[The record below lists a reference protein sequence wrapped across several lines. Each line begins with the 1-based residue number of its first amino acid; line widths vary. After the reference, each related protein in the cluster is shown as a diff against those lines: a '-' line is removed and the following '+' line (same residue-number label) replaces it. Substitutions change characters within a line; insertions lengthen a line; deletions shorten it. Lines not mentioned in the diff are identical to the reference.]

1 MELLLN
7 QEESMVKDSAIEFL
21 NTHAG
26 PSLHRELRDG
36 NSSRGYSNSLWG
48 HMIDL
53 GWPAILVSEDYG
65 GLGFSHVAMGQISE
79 QVGSFLASS
88 PLFASSILGASAIE
102 HAGTEQQKKDLLPSI
117 AAGELFLTLAID
129 EAPRHNPELVN
140 CKAEKSGSDYLLS
153 GVKHY
158 VVDGHISDN
167 LIVSAKTSNNQVT
180 KNSATLFIVPTA
192 SEGVEITRVP
202 MVDSRNSS
210 TVVLENVLI
219 GEHQILGGVGNGHNI
234 LSIILDIANTH
245 LAAELLGISIESF
258 RRTLSYLKERKQ
270 FGVNIG
276 SFQALQ
282 HRAATLWSE
291 IELCKS
297 IVLKALRSLDDP
309 SLSTPRLASSAK
321 AKTCKIAALATNE
334 AVQMHGGIGM
344 TDEFDIGFFLKRAR
358 VAQLLFGDQRF
369 HTKRFSELSGF

>member
-1 MELLLN
+1 
-7 QEESMVKDSAIEFL
+7 
-21 NTHAG
+21 
-26 PSLHRELRDG
+26 
-36 NSSRGYSNSLWG
+36 
-48 HMIDL
+48 
-53 GWPAILVSEDYG
+53 
-65 GLGFSHVAMGQISE
+65 
-79 QVGSFLASS
+79 
-88 PLFASSILGASAIE
+88 
-102 HAGTEQQKKDLLPSI
+102 
-117 AAGELFLTLAID
+117 
-129 EAPRHNPELVN
+129 
-140 CKAEKSGSDYLLS
+140 
-153 GVKHY
+153 
-158 VVDGHISDN
+158 
-167 LIVSAKTSNNQVT
+167 
-180 KNSATLFIVPTA
+180 
-192 SEGVEITRVP
+192 

-210 TVVLENVLI
+210 TVVLEDVLI
-219 GEHQILGGVGNGHNI
+219 GEHQILGGIGNGHNV

-358 VAQLLFGDQRF
+358 VAQLLFGDKRY

>member
-1 MELLLN
+1 
-7 QEESMVKDSAIEFL
+7 MVKDSAIEFL

-36 NSSRGYSNSLWG
+36 SSSRGYSNSLWG

-117 AAGELFLTLAID
+117 AAGELFFTLAID
-129 EAPRHNPELVN
+129 EAPRHNPELVD
-140 CKAEKSGSDYLLS
+140 CQAERSGSDYLLS

-167 LIVSAKTSNNQVT
+167 LIVSAKTSNNQVN
-180 KNSATLFIVPTA
+180 KNDATLFIVPTA
-192 SEGVEITRVP
+192 SEGVKITRVP

-210 TVVLENVLI
+210 TVMLENVLI

-334 AVQMHGGIGM
+334 AIQMHGGIGM

>member
-26 PSLHRELRDG
+26 PSLHRELRDSV
-36 NSSRGYSNSLWG
+36 SSRGYSSALWDQ
-48 HMIDL
+48 MVDL
-53 GWPAILVSEDYG
+53 GWPAVLVSEDYG

-79 QVGSFLASS
+79 QTGSFLASS
-88 PLFASSILGASAIE
+88 PLFASSILGVSVLE
-102 HAGTEQQKKDLLPSI
+102 YSGTEQQKKDLLPLI
-117 AAGELFLTLAID
+117 AAGELFLALAID
-129 EAPRHNPELVN
+129 EAPRHNPELVD
-140 CKAEKSGSDYLLS
+140 CKAEKNGSEYILS
-153 GVKHY
+153 GVKRY

-167 LIVSAKTSNNQVT
+167 LIVSAKIPNNQVNNGST
-180 KNSATLFIVPTA
+180 TLFIVPTA
-192 SEGVEITRVP
+192 SKGIEVTKVP

-210 TVVLENVLI
+210 TIIFENVHLS
-219 GEHQILGGVGNGHNI
+219 EHQILGGVGNGSNV
-234 LSIILDIANTH
+234 LSAILDIANTH

-258 RRTLSYLKERKQ
+258 RRTLRYLKERKQ

-297 IVLKALRSLDDP
+297 IVLKALRSLDHP
-309 SLSTPRLASSAK
+309 NLSTPRLASSAK
-321 AKTCKIAALATNE
+321 AKTCKVAALATNE

-358 VAQLLFGDQRF
+358 VAQLLFGDQRY
-369 HTKRFSELSGF
+369 HTNRVSELSGF